1 MSLSSWFLERSL
13 VYRLWQAPFVEAKL
27 EPLRAGGELNGVRRV
42 LDVGCGPG
50 TNAPLFAGV
59 DYLGVDINPRYVA
72 DARARYGRRF
82 EVADVT
88 SYQVI
93 GERFD
98 FILVNSLLHHLDDAG
113 VENVLSHLGTLL
125 TGDGHV
131 HVLELVLPERWSMA
145 RALARLDRGHYA
157 RRLERW
163 REIFEAH
170 FIAKRFEPYEIRGLG
185 MPLWH
190 MVYFKGSAR

>member
-1 MSLSSWFLERSL
+1 MSVSSWLLERSL

-27 EPLRAGGELNGVRRV
+27 HPLRAGGELNGVRRV

-88 SYQVI
+88 TYQVT

-98 FILVNSLLHHLDDAG
+98 FVLVNSLLHHLEDGG
-113 VENVLSHLGTLL
+113 VDHLLSHLGTLL
-125 TGDGHV
+125 TRDGHV
-131 HVLELVLPERWSMA
+131 HLLELVLPEGWSIA
-145 RALARLDRGHYA
+145 GALARLDRGKYA
-157 RRLERW
+157 RSLDRW
-163 REIFEAH
+163 RAIFEKH
-170 FIAKRFEPYEIRGLG
+170 FVTERFEPYALRGLG

-190 MVYFKGSAR
+190 MIYYKGRAP